1 MLELRMYALMIAVVL
16 ATTGCGSSTSDDAE
30 LMAQAS
36 VEGSVLSSSGF
47 PTGAISMAPTLTYV
61 GRDLFVL
68 YGVASCEIHLF
79 VEAARD
85 GRVLR
90 LYWFQFE
97 GYLPSWIPRSYDYSD
112 DAYRTP
118 IGDKEFYDSVSYYNV
133 TDSRDE
139 WRADSD
145 IMHVIRLLKSQGYR
159 LEDDVMRIRFV
170 HLDEEK
176 KKELM
181 IIYMEDLAQH
191 DLTVSRFDGPE
202 GQSRWDDIQAAM
214 RVRALSG
221 MTIDI
226 K

>member
-1 MLELRMYALMIAVVL
+1 MYALLIAVVL
-16 ATTGCGSSTSDDAE
+16 ATTGCGSSTSDDAD
-30 LMAQAS
+30 LIAQAS

-47 PTGAISMAPTLTYV
+47 PTGSITMDPTLTYV
-61 GRDLFVL
+61 GRDLFIL

-118 IGDKEFYDSVSYYNV
+118 IGDRAFYDSVSYYDV

-145 IMHVIRLLKSQGYR
+145 IMHVIRLLESQSYR
-159 LEDDVMRIRFV
+159 LEDEVMRIRLV
-170 HLDEEK
+170 LLDEEM

-181 IIYMEDLAQH
+181 IIYMEDLSQH
-191 DLTVSRFDGPE
+191 DITVAQFDGAE
-202 GQSRWDDIQAAM
+202 GQIRWDDIQVAM
-214 RVRALSG
+214 RARALSG
-221 MTIDI
+221 MTVDI
-226 K
+226 E